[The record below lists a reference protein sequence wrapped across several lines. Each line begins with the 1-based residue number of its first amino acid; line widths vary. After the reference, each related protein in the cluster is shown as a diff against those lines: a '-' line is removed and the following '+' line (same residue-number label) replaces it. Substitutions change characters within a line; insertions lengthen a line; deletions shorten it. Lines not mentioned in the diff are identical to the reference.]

1 MVNLIFGFRDKNYNT
16 LFGLPLKQALII
28 VAFFII
34 PIFLIINTLNI
45 LYSLLLIPGIF
56 LLIIYGAGGGNI
68 LYNIFNSFIKKDSN
82 FYTQYLTKEIKTIND
97 SIAYTENQKFCVIKV
112 YADSYYDKPE
122 DVKEQVK
129 IAFNNIIINYSS
141 NIPKMVFR
149 AINKKLNLIQYFDN
163 VEQTINTTN
172 PKYKNFFEEYSKEY
186 SNIGSMIQDHDY
198 YVELKFSKST
208 KDEQIKNITN
218 EFMSSLYGY
227 GFNIEQEYPPEL
239 LRGDRIFSY
248 IRELIAG
255 ETEENRSTL
264 PIVTEL

>member
-16 LFGLPLKQALII
+16 LFGIPIKQALII
-28 VAFFII
+28 LSLFII
-34 PIFLIINTLNI
+34 PGFLIILTSNI
-45 LYSLLLIPGIF
+45 LYALISIPGIF
-56 LLIIYGAGGGNI
+56 LLIIYVVGGGNI
-68 LYNIFNSFIKKDSN
+68 LYSIANSLIKKDSN

-97 SIAYTENQKFCVIKV
+97 SIAYTETQKFCVIKI

-122 DVKEQVK
+122 DVKQQVR

-163 VEQTINTTN
+163 VEQTIDISN
-172 PKYKNFFEEYSKEY
+172 PKYKNFFETYSNEYST
-186 SNIGSMIQDHDY
+186 IGSIIQDHDY
-198 YVELKFSKST
+198 FVELKFSKST
-208 KDEQIKNITN
+208 KDDQIKNITN
-218 EFMSSLYGY
+218 EFISSIYGY
-227 GFNIEQEYPPEL
+227 GFNINQQYQPQL
-239 LRGDRIFSY
+239 LRGDRIFAY

-255 ETEENRSTL
+255 ETEENNSTL